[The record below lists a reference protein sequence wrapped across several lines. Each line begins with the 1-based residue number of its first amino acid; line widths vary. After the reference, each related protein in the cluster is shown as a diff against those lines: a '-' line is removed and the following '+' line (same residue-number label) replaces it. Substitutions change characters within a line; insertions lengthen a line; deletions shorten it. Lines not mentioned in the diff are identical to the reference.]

1 MTITTDTRAEYVK
14 GLRALAD
21 LLEQHDELPLP
32 YQGGKHSPMSLT
44 FLSDDDP
51 KGRLA
56 AAARAMPG
64 RLDKQVRESAEYG
77 NYFDLRCRLDGLHI
91 KLTAYRDA
99 VCERVVV
106 GTREVTR
113 EVVVPVK
120 TVTETVTETV
130 EDIRWEC
137 RPLLAPDTEAVPA

>member
-1 MTITTDTRAEYVK
+1 VSTTTDRAEYVK

-44 FLSDDDP
+44 FLSDDDA

-56 AAARAMPG
+56 TAARLMPG
-64 RLDKQVRESAEYG
+64 RLDKQVRESVDYG
-77 NYFDLRCRLDGLHI
+77 DYFDLHGRIHGLHV

-99 VCERVVV
+99 VCERIVV

-113 EVVVPVK
+113 EVVVPVE
-120 TVTETVTETV
+120 TRTETVTETV
-130 EDIRWEC
+130 EDVEWRC
-137 RPLLAPDTEAVPA
+137 GSLLAPDAEAIPA